1 MTLNRVTNS
10 FTYPFYEDIASFV
23 KSLSLAFLERL
34 RFEGRDLAT
43 VHALGAYQ
51 GKQDLFRRQT
61 PEVLEALRAVASIES
76 TESSNRI
83 EGIEAPRGQLER
95 IVLHHAAPRNRS
107 EQEIAGYRDALAL
120 IHESA
125 PHMALAPR
133 LILQIHQTI
142 HRYLPGEG
150 GQWKSM
156 DNEISEQLDDGT
168 RRIRF
173 RPTPAIAT
181 PQAMDELFASW
192 GHAHSTRA
200 ADPLVLVPL
209 LVLDFLC
216 IHPFRD
222 GNGRTARLLT
232 LLALYQSGYEV
243 GRYISLERV
252 IEDSKE
258 TYYEALEASSRN
270 WHEGTHNAF
279 PWMRYFWGMLLR
291 AYREFEERVG
301 TVSSGRGTK
310 TRQVREAALRQ
321 ILPFAISEIERAC
334 PGVGRDMVRIV
345 LRQLR
350 DEGLLVTTGLGR
362 AAKWR
367 RVETR

>member
-1 MTLNRVTNS
+1 MHSVSAALL
-10 FTYPFYEDIASFV
+10 D
-23 KSLSLAFLERL
+23 RL
-34 RFEGRDLAT
+34 RFERSDLAT
-43 VHALGAYQ
+43 VHALGAYR
-51 GKQDLFRRQT
+51 GKQDLFRQQT
-61 PEVLEALRAVASIES
+61 PETLEALREAACIES

-83 EGIEAPRGQLER
+83 EGIEAPRAQLEK
-95 IVLHHAAPRNRS
+95 IVLHNAAPRNRS

-125 PHMALAPR
+125 PHMPLSPR
-133 LILQIHQTI
+133 LVLQLHQTI
-142 HRYLPGEG
+142 YRYLPGEG
-150 GQWKSM
+150 GQWKST
-156 DNEISEQLDDGT
+156 DNEISERLPGGQ

-173 RPTPAIAT
+173 RPTPAVVT
-181 PQAMDELFASW
+181 PQAMDDLFAGW
-192 GHAHSTRA
+192 GHAHSTQA
-200 ADPLVLVPL
+200 AEPLVLAPL

-252 IEDSKE
+252 IEESKD
-258 TYYEALEASSRN
+258 TYYEALEASSHN
-270 WHEGTHNAF
+270 WHEGTHDPF

-291 AYREFEERVG
+291 AYKEFEERVG
-301 TVSSGRGTK
+301 TITPGRGTK

-321 ILPFAISEIERAC
+321 IAPFAISDIERVA

-350 DEGLLVTTGLGR
+350 DEGLLVSSGVGR

-367 RVETR
+367 RVETK

>member
-1 MTLNRVTNS
+1 M
-10 FTYPFYEDIASFV
+10 A
-23 KSLSLAFLERL
+23 AC
-34 RFEGRDLAT
+34 
-43 VHALGAYQ
+43 
-51 GKQDLFRRQT
+51 
-61 PEVLEALRAVASIES
+61 IES

-83 EGIEAPRGQLER
+83 EGIEAPRGQLEK
-95 IVLHHAAPRNRS
+95 IVLHNAAPRNRS

-125 PHMALAPR
+125 PHMPLSPR
-133 LILQIHQTI
+133 LVLQLHQNI
-142 HRYLPGEG
+142 YRYLPGEG
-150 GQWKSM
+150 GEWKSI
-156 DNEISEQLDDGT
+156 DNEITELRTDGS

-181 PQAMDELFASW
+181 PQAMDDLFSGW
-192 GHAHSTRA
+192 GHAHSTQA
-200 ADPLVLVPL
+200 AEPLVLVPL

-243 GRYISLERV
+243 GHYISLERV
-252 IEDSKE
+252 IEESKE

-270 WHEGTHNAF
+270 WHEGTHDAF
-279 PWMRYFWGMLLR
+279 PWLRYFWGMLLR
-291 AYREFEERVG
+291 AYKEFEERVG
-301 TVSSGRGTK
+301 TITPGRGTK

-321 ILPFAISEIERAC
+321 ITLFSISDIERAA
-334 PGVGRDMVRIV
+334 PGVGRDMVRVV

-350 DEGLLVTTGLGR
+350 DEGLLVSTGAGR

-367 RVETR
+367 RVETK

>member
-1 MTLNRVTNS
+1 MHS
-10 FTYPFYEDIASFV
+10 FTTGY
-23 KSLSLAFLERL
+23 LERL
-34 RFEGRDLAT
+34 RFGQSDLAS
-43 VHALGAYQ
+43 VHALGAYR
-51 GKQDLFRRQT
+51 GRQDLFRQQT
-61 PEVLEALRAVASIES
+61 PETLAALREAAWIES

-83 EGIEAPRGQLER
+83 EGIEAPRAQLEK
-95 IVLHHAAPRNRS
+95 IVLHNATPRNRS

-125 PHMALAPR
+125 PHMPLSPR
-133 LILQIHQTI
+133 LVLQLHQNI

-150 GQWKSM
+150 GAWKSV
-156 DNEISEQLDDGT
+156 DNEIAEKLADGS

-173 RPTPAIAT
+173 LPVPAVAT
-181 PQAMDELFASW
+181 PQAMDDLFSGW
-192 GHAHSTRA
+192 GHAHATQA
-200 ADPLVLVPL
+200 GDPLVLVPL

-232 LLALYQSGYEV
+232 LLALYHSGYEV
-243 GRYISLERV
+243 GRYISLERM

-258 TYYEALEASSRN
+258 TYYEALEAGSRN
-270 WHEGTHNAF
+270 WHEGTHDAF
-279 PWMRYFWGMLLR
+279 PWLRYFWGMMLR
-291 AYREFEERVG
+291 AYKEFEERVG
-301 TVSSGRGTK
+301 TITPGRGAK

-321 ILPFAISEIERAC
+321 IAPFAISDIERAA

-350 DEGLLVTTGLGR
+350 DEGLLVSTGVGR

-367 RVETR
+367 RVETK

>member
-1 MTLNRVTNS
+1 M
-10 FTYPFYEDIASFV
+10 
-23 KSLSLAFLERL
+23 
-34 RFEGRDLAT
+34 AT
-43 VHALGAYQ
+43 VHALGAYH
-51 GKQDLFRRQT
+51 GKQDLFRQQT
-61 PEVLEALRAVASIES
+61 PETLDALRVAACIES

-83 EGIEAPRGQLER
+83 EGIEAPRGQLEK
-95 IVLHHAAPRNRS
+95 IVLHNAAPRNRS

-125 PHMALAPR
+125 PHMPLSPR
-133 LILQIHQTI
+133 LVLQLHQNI
-142 HRYLPGEG
+142 YRYLPGEG
-150 GQWKSM
+150 GEWKSI
-156 DNEISEQLDDGT
+156 DNEIAELRTDGS

-181 PQAMDELFASW
+181 PQAMDDLFSGW
-192 GHAHSTRA
+192 GHAHSTQA
-200 ADPLVLVPL
+200 AEPLVLVPL

-243 GRYISLERV
+243 GHYISLERV
-252 IEDSKE
+252 IEESKE

-270 WHEGTHNAF
+270 WHEGTHDAF
-279 PWMRYFWGMLLR
+279 PWLRYFWGMLLR
-291 AYREFEERVG
+291 AYKEFEERVG
-301 TVSSGRGTK
+301 TITPGRGTK

-321 ILPFAISEIERAC
+321 ITLFSISDIERAA
-334 PGVGRDMVRIV
+334 PGVGRDMVRVV

-350 DEGLLVTTGLGR
+350 DEGLLVSTGAGR

-367 RVETR
+367 RVETK

>member
-1 MTLNRVTNS
+1 MHS
-10 FTYPFYEDIASFV
+10 FRP
-23 KSLSLAFLERL
+23 AFLDRL
-34 RFEGRDLAT
+34 RFERGDLAT
-43 VHALGAYQ
+43 VHALGAYR
-51 GKQDLFRRQT
+51 GKQDLFRQQT
-61 PEVLEALRAVASIES
+61 PETLAALREAACIES

-83 EGIEAPRGQLER
+83 EGIEAPRAQLEK
-95 IVLHHAAPRNRS
+95 IVLHHAVPRNRS

-125 PHMALAPR
+125 PHMPLSPR
-133 LILQIHQTI
+133 LVVQLHQTI
-142 HRYLPGEG
+142 YRYLPGEG
-150 GQWKSM
+150 GQWKST
-156 DNEISEQLDDGT
+156 DNEISERLPGGQQ
-168 RRIRF
+168 RIRF

-181 PQAMDELFASW
+181 PQAMDDLFAGW
-192 GHAHSTRA
+192 GHAHSTQA
-200 ADPLVLVPL
+200 AEPLVLVPL

-232 LLALYQSGYEV
+232 LMALYQSGYEV

-252 IEDSKE
+252 IEESKD
-258 TYYEALEASSRN
+258 TYYEALEASSHN
-270 WHEGTHNAF
+270 WHEGTHDPF
-279 PWMRYFWGMLLR
+279 PWQRYFWGMLLR
-291 AYREFEERVG
+291 AYKEFEERVG
-301 TVSSGRGTK
+301 SITPGRGTK

-321 ILPFAISEIERAC
+321 ITPFAISDLERAC

-350 DEGLLVTTGLGR
+350 DEGLLVSSGSGR

-367 RVETR
+367 RMETK